1 MWLRFFLLIVTGL
14 MVAVTCAATSRSA
27 DDQDSCRIGAV
38 SPEEYRTI
46 AAGIAALPAINW
58 QEIHDDALGLSEDL
72 EKVVAAAIRDRIQ
85 TAIASRASSDQ
96 KVAAMHAVLRSIGAE
111 FAWVDLI
118 HTDMEPDYRRAPAAV
133 YHYRIDVNRLGVLRP
148 MFRWGRI
155 DVSFYTDESWQ
166 TFSDLRRVGFHFPVP
181 LAPSISGLA
190 KDIPVTAPCPPA
202 LTEAERPARR
212 QEPAGNATPLPEQPP
227 SREPLPRALSSPWT
241 MTRFAVT
248 CTATM

>member
-1 MWLRFFLLIVTGL
+1 M
-14 MVAVTCAATSRSA
+14 ASPSAALSIGP
-27 DDQDSCRIGAV
+27 DPQDACRIGAV
-38 SPEEYRTI
+38 SPKEYQTI
-46 AAGIAALPAINW
+46 AAGTAALPAINW
-58 QEIHDDALGLSEDL
+58 REAHDDPLGVSEDL
-72 EKVVAAAIRDRIQ
+72 EKVVAAAIRDRIE
-85 TAIASRASSDQ
+85 TASAARASSDQ

-118 HTDMEPDYRRAPAAV
+118 HTDMQPGYRRVPAAV

-148 MFRWGRI
+148 MFRWGRV

-190 KDIPVTAPCPPA
+190 KDIPVTSPCPPA
-202 LTEAERPARR
+202 LTEAERPVRH

-227 SREPLPRALSSPWT
+227 G
-241 MTRFAVT
+241 
-248 CTATM
+248 